1 MLGRFFATQTP
12 PFFSAKSMSKQT
24 APPSRFVTRCATVR
38 ERPRGAARSRRR
50 RFRFRHRFRHRFPRT
65 QNPTRRSLHHR
76 IQIRTAWR
84 VPPCAVSVFVSQA
97 GQWKHARVAPRLR
110 LASSPFDPQVSD
122 PKTTSRRA
130 AGAIVPVGKRARLV
144 PRLAPATRAEP
155 FQRSAPSAGVPS
167 RRKTCPTGTNRRV
180 APSQVTA
187 WRAHGGA
194 TGTLKHP
201 RSMFGCCGR
210 GKNEFSTFDF
220 PFPFPD
226 PCKRPR
232 FTVTSLRRSWNAT
245 ASVAVKRSAS
255 RTRPHSRDATLTRH
269 TLEVGFLRSVSNT
282 NTMNAH
288 GVLGA
293 KPVVAGAQRVG
304 RRSMAGVKSQS
315 VGVNQFFGNARSLKA
330 RASLG
335 RRVAQPMGLN
345 VRAEKVVGIDLGT
358 TNSAVRTRTATLPW
372 EPGARACRRFS
383 QSRRL
388 NPAHRVS
395 MRARSESP
403 KAQPQGQSQARHADA
418 MPRVLWEH
426 RTARL
431 PKSPADKGHP
441 PPPHAR
447 VFIHPHAADVPSRID
462 NTPPL
467 ILTNAR

>member
-1 MLGRFFATQTP
+1 
-12 PFFSAKSMSKQT
+12 
-24 APPSRFVTRCATVR
+24 
-38 ERPRGAARSRRR
+38 
-50 RFRFRHRFRHRFPRT
+50 
-65 QNPTRRSLHHR
+65 
-76 IQIRTAWR
+76 
-84 VPPCAVSVFVSQA
+84 
-97 GQWKHARVAPRLR
+97 
-110 LASSPFDPQVSD
+110 
-122 PKTTSRRA
+122 
-130 AGAIVPVGKRARLV
+130 
-144 PRLAPATRAEP
+144 
-155 FQRSAPSAGVPS
+155 
-167 RRKTCPTGTNRRV
+167 
-180 APSQVTA
+180 
-187 WRAHGGA
+187 
-194 TGTLKHP
+194 
-201 RSMFGCCGR
+201 
-210 GKNEFSTFDF
+210 
-220 PFPFPD
+220 
-226 PCKRPR
+226 
-232 FTVTSLRRSWNAT
+232 
-245 ASVAVKRSAS
+245 
-255 RTRPHSRDATLTRH
+255 
-269 TLEVGFLRSVSNT
+269 
-282 NTMNAH
+282 
-288 GVLGA
+288 
-293 KPVVAGAQRVG
+293 
-304 RRSMAGVKSQS
+304 MAGVKSQS

-403 KAQPQGQSQARHADA
+403 KAQPQGQSQARHAGA